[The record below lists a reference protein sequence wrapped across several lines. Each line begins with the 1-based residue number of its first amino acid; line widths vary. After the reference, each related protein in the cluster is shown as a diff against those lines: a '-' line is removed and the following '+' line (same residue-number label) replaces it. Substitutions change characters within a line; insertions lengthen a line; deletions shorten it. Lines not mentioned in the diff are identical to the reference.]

1 MRAEV
6 RQAGRIV
13 PFLLLCM
20 GNAGMARVEPP
31 RTLSRGIDRLLAES
45 YPEDAPGVT
54 VIVTRH
60 GKTVY
65 SGARGLADVDRQLR
79 LKPDSILRYASIS
92 KQFTAAM
99 ILKLTQDGKLALDA
113 SASQYLPPCPAAKG
127 VTVRQLLNHT
137 SGIRSYTDIP
147 GAVSVEST
155 GRVWT
160 TDSLMALFC
169 NQKPVSPPGARYQYN
184 NSGYVLLG
192 AIIERA
198 TGISWHDAVMM
209 RTTRP
214 LGLQSIRWGG
224 GAIGKDWA
232 RPCTRLGGG
241 VVGPA
246 QPVDMSFPHAAGAL
260 VGTARDLARWSSALH
275 HGRVVNQALY
285 DQMISPTKLT
295 DNTSSDYG
303 FGLENG
309 VVDGVPVIGHSG
321 GIMGGQT
328 DSLYV
333 PSQDLFVAVLAN
345 TDAPAVAPSLTVRRI
360 VTLAMKP

>member
-160 TDSLMALFC
+160 THSLIALFC
-169 NQKPVSPPGARYQYN
+169 NQKPDAGA
-184 NSGYVLLG
+184 
-192 AIIERA
+192 A
-198 TGISWHDAVMM
+198 TSAKPAKTTAVMVTSV
-209 RTTRP
+209 RLKFWPDQGGPDLPPPPCRWVRSGSSTGDR
-214 LGLQSIRWGG
+214 LGKVRAGLRSVKLQS
-224 GAIGKDWA
+224 
-232 RPCTRLGGG
+232 
-241 VVGPA
+241 
-246 QPVDMSFPHAAGAL
+246 
-260 VGTARDLARWSSALH
+260 
-275 HGRVVNQALY
+275 
-285 DQMISPTKLT
+285 
-295 DNTSSDYG
+295 
-303 FGLENG
+303 
-309 VVDGVPVIGHSG
+309 
-321 GIMGGQT
+321 
-328 DSLYV
+328 
-333 PSQDLFVAVLAN
+333 
-345 TDAPAVAPSLTVRRI
+345 AVALCNFTERSDCL
-360 VTLAMKP
+360 